1 MKRYTKT
8 YFDFFGYD
16 TSDTIY
22 CEVCAAVAV
31 DIHHIQ
37 AKGMGGN
44 PKGDRDEIE
53 NIMALCRPCHE
64 SLGDKKQHKDYLRSV
79 HNSHLMKRKGIE
91 KASIADDE
99 QHEVT
104 PDGKIIFKHDG
115 KN

>member
-1 MKRYTKT
+1 MNY
-8 YFDFFGYD
+8 FGYD
-16 TSDTIY
+16 ISDFIP
-22 CEVCAAVAV
+22 CEVCDAKSV

-37 AKGMGGN
+37 ARSMGGN

-79 HNSHLMKRKGIE
+79 HNSHIMKRKGIE
-91 KASIADDE
+91 KATIADDE

-104 PDGKIIFKHDG
+104 PDGKIIFKHDAQ
-115 KN
+115 